1 MSSTE
6 KVVLHRF
13 RELVSRRLAIH
24 QLLLFGSRAR
34 GDSTS
39 ESDMD
44 LLLVVAGPV
53 DAGVEDYVSDCA
65 WEAGFE
71 HGIVVVPVTVSREE
85 WERGPLSSSL
95 LALAV
100 EREGIAA

>member
-6 KVVLHRF
+6 KVILRRF
-13 RELVSRRLAIH
+13 RELVSRQLAIH

-34 GDSTS
+34 GDADAD
-39 ESDMD
+39 SDMD
-44 LLLVVAGPV
+44 LLVVLEETV
-53 DAGVEDYVSDCA
+53 DPASEDYVRQCA
-65 WEAGFE
+65 WEAGFD

-100 EREGIAA
+100 EREGIAV